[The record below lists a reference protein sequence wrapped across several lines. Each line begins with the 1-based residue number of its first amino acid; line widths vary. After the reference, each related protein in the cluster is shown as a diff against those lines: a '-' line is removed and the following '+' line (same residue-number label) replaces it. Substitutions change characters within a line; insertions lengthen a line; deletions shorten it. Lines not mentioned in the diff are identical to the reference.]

1 MASGMQTPTL
11 STGVL
16 KVEDTMKTGVLVLVL
31 AVIVTLGFATP
42 PAHADGID
50 FTSSSGG
57 GNISYNGTATGMA
70 IGTKIPITDVAFT
83 GMPLNVVTGFTCGS
97 GASTFACGRLAF
109 TTGSFSSSTA
119 TSFTFNGGG
128 SLTIMGSVTGGS
140 AVTLVSATFVGPVT
154 VTQVSGKIWSLVGSL
169 SVMSVDPSLAALF
182 PSIVA
187 PASGA
192 LDSLVIKFKMVGTG
206 FIGTATS
213 QDVFISAVPE
223 PSSMLLL
230 GSGFMAIGTFLRKRN
245 KK

>member
-1 MASGMQTPTL
+1 
-11 STGVL
+11 
-16 KVEDTMKTGVLVLVL
+16 MKTRVLVLVL
-31 AVIVTLGFATP
+31 AGIVTLGFATP

-109 TTGSFSSSTA
+109 TTGSFISSTA
-119 TSFTFNGGG
+119 TSFTFAGGG
-128 SLTIMGSVTGGS
+128 SLTISGSVTGGG

-154 VTQVSGKIWSLVGSL
+154 VTQVSGNIWSLVGSL
-169 SVMSVDPSLAALF
+169 SVTSIDPSLTALF
-182 PSIVA
+182 PSVVA

-192 LDSLVIKFKMVGTG
+192 LSSLVIKFKMIGTG

-213 QDVFISAVPE
+213 QDVFVSAAVPE

-230 GSGFMAIGTFLRKRN
+230 GSGFVAIGTFLRKRN